1 MNFFHLKLVHL
12 PSTWI
17 CSLWQISPGGA
28 TADRPTDRVIYQTVA
43 DTSKA
48 NGNGYM
54 QNAAYVKSMT
64 STQVKDHL
72 PRILGADM
80 ITIAQDAVESSYTG
94 PNVFNRADAKT
105 IQGVYGSEIVAKSG
119 QLSFPKDGV
128 PSDWNAQMSVT
139 VSYQ

>member
-1 MNFFHLKLVHL
+1 
-12 PSTWI
+12 
-17 CSLWQISPGGA
+17 
-28 TADRPTDRVIYQTVA
+28 
-43 DTSKA
+43 
-48 NGNGYM
+48 M

-105 IQGVYGSEIVAKSG
+105 IQGYMVLRLWLNQANY
-119 QLSFPKDGV
+119 LSLKT
-128 PSDWNAQMSVT
+128 AYQVT
-139 VSYQ
+139 GMLR